1 MAKRY
6 TATMRRAWIR
16 AWFALS
22 ALLFAAWMPG
32 RAGAQA
38 AAPWWQ
44 DARGPAYQLLVYSYA
59 DSDGDGWGD
68 LRGLREA
75 LGYLDTELGVSA
87 LWLSPI
93 HPASSYHGYDVVDYR
108 GIDPRLGTMADF
120 EALAADA
127 HGRGIKII
135 LDMVF
140 NHSSRA
146 HPWFLDALRGAS
158 SPYAAYYKLKQ
169 EGVRY
174 GSGGLG
180 RFYRAAR
187 PDGSSLEYFS
197 AFWEGMPDLNLDNT
211 DVVNELK
218 GILSF
223 WLGKG
228 ADGFRFDAAKHA
240 FDPNEMP
247 SGTATLALNR
257 AFWNDLRRHARRIK
271 PDVYF
276 IGEVLSE
283 NVGEVAAYAGV
294 FDGLFD
300 FPAAKLILDATGRGS
315 PGSLLNAYAANYAQ
329 YGRVPG
335 FQPAPL
341 LSNHDQDRVMSVL
354 LARLGLDAVA
364 GIGGLGAGAGT
375 GAAAAGGQ
383 AAGAPASATEAAL
396 KQARLLALS
405 RAKQAASIAHTLPG
419 LPFIYYGE
427 ELGMTGR
434 RYKNDD
440 VARRDAFPWR
450 RVPGPPTTSWMKAG
464 GKIEPGQNADTASL
478 EAQREDDAS
487 LFAHYRAL
495 SALRAQSPALRSGSF
510 SRLDW
515 PGFEGG
521 YLVAWLREAQEQT
534 ALVLHN
540 MDSLDFSAAVPPGLA
555 LRLLWRSGS
564 LSAPRA
570 SIGAASGAGVD
581 TGIGARVQAGAELR
595 LGPGESAVYALER

>member
-1 MAKRY
+1 MAKNY
-6 TATMRRAWIR
+6 TVRMRGARTHTWLAGITLLCAIALPRA
-16 AWFALS
+16 AV
-22 ALLFAAWMPG
+22 
-32 RAGAQA
+32 AQDA
-38 AAPWWQ
+38 PAPWWQ
-44 DARGPAYQLLVYSYA
+44 DARGPAYQVLVYSYA

-75 LGYLDTELGVSA
+75 LDYLDKELGVSA

-93 HPASSYHGYDVVDYR
+93 HPASSYHGYDVIDYR
-108 GIDPRLGTMADF
+108 GVDSRLGSLADF
-120 EALAADA
+120 EALVADA

-140 NHSSRA
+140 NHSSRE
-146 HPWFLDALRGAS
+146 HPWFLDALRSAS
-158 SPYAAYYKLKQ
+158 SPYATYYKLRQ

-187 PDGSSLEYFS
+187 PDGSSIEYFS

-218 GILSF
+218 DVLGF

-240 FDPNEMP
+240 FDPNELP

-257 AFWNDLRRHARRIK
+257 AFWNDLRRYARRIK

-300 FPAAKLILDATGRGS
+300 FPAAKLILDAVGRGS
-315 PGSLLNAYAANYAQ
+315 PGSLLSSYASNYAQ
-329 YGRVPG
+329 YRRVPG

-341 LSNHDQDRVMSVL
+341 LSNHDQDRVMSAL
-354 LARLGLDAVA
+354 LARLGLDAA
-364 GIGGLGAGAGT
+364 AGLGSTIASGGP
-375 GAAAAGGQ
+375 AAE
-383 AAGAPASATEAAL
+383 APAL
-396 KQARLLALS
+396 LQARQTALI
-405 RAKQAASIAHTLPG
+405 RAKQAASIAQTLPG

-427 ELGMTGR
+427 ELGMAGR

-440 VARRDAFPWR
+440 LARRDAFPWASA
-450 RVPGPPTTSWMKAG
+450 PGSPVASWMKGG
-464 GKIEPGQNADTASL
+464 GKIEPGQNGLTPTLEEQRADPL
-478 EAQREDDAS
+478 S

-495 SALRAQSPALRSGSF
+495 SALRAQSPALRMGSF
-510 SRLDW
+510 SRIDW
-515 PGFEGG
+515 PGFDGG
-521 YLVAWLREAQEQT
+521 YLLAWLREAKDQT
-534 ALVLHN
+534 VLVLHN
-540 MDSLDFSAAVPPGLA
+540 MDSIDFAVRVPTGQT

-564 LSAPRA
+564 GLALNA
-570 SIGAASGAGVD
+570 GAASSVGGSLQ
-581 TGIGARVQAGAELR
+581 GGSLQGGSELR

>member
-1 MAKRY
+1 MAKRCW
-6 TATMRRAWIR
+6 AGMRGNRVRSWR
-16 AWFALS
+16 
-22 ALLFAAWMPG
+22 ALLGLFLAAAGPAA
-32 RAGAQA
+32 AGAQEGA
-38 AAPWWQ
+38 ATALQ
-44 DARGPAYQLLVYSYA
+44 DARGPPYQVLVYSYA

-75 LGYLDTELGVSA
+75 LDYLDNELGVSA

-108 GIDPRLGTMADF
+108 GVDPRLGSMAEF
-120 EALAADA
+120 EARAADA
-127 HGRGIKII
+127 RGRGIKII

-140 NHSSRA
+140 NHSSRE

-187 PDGSSLEYFS
+187 PDGTSLEYFS

-218 GILSF
+218 DILAF

-240 FDPNEMP
+240 FDPNELP

-257 AFWNDLRRHARRIK
+257 AFWNDLRRYARRIK

-283 NVGEVAAYAGV
+283 NVGEVAAYASV

-300 FPAAKLILDATGRGS
+300 FPAAKLILDAVGRGS
-315 PGSLLNAYAANYAQ
+315 PGSLLSSYASNYAQ

-341 LSNHDQDRVMSVL
+341 LSNHDQDRTMSAV
-354 LARLGLDAVA
+354 LARLGLDAAAGLGGPVA
-364 GIGGLGAGAGT
+364 GAS
-375 GAAAAGGQ
+375 AAGSQ
-383 AAGAPASATEAAL
+383 AAVS
-396 KQARLLALS
+396 QARLLALA

-440 VARRDAFPWR
+440 VARRDAFPWAR
-450 RVPGPPTTSWMKAG
+450 APGSPVASWMKDG
-464 GKIEPGQNADTASL
+464 GKLEPGQNAGTPTL
-478 EAQREDDAS
+478 EEQRADPLS
-487 LFAHYRAL
+487 LFAHYRNL
-495 SALRAQSPALRSGSF
+495 SALRAQCPALRMGTF
-510 SRLDW
+510 SRIAW
-515 PGFEGG
+515 PGFDGG
-521 YLVAWLREAQEQT
+521 YLLAWLREAKDQT

-540 MDSLDFSAAVPPGLA
+540 MDSLDFSAPIPPGQS
-555 LRLLWRSGS
+555 LRLLWRSGNG
-564 LSAPRA
+564 LAPKL
-570 SIGAASGAGVD
+570 GAALVAG
-581 TGIGARVQAGAELR
+581 GELS
-595 LGPGESAVYALER
+595 LGPGESAVYELER